1 MQPFDL
7 LIHDASEV
15 LTCDGD
21 WRGPAEAALAPLPR
35 GAVGVTNG
43 RVAWL
48 GTDVPPGAVTG
59 HTQELDAQGGFVGP
73 GFVDCHTHV
82 VFAGDRSDEFEARCQ
97 GKTYLQ
103 IAQAGGGIARTV
115 KATRGATVDELIA
128 LALPRLQR
136 LLQHG
141 VTTAEVKSGYGLTVD
156 SELKLLEVIRA
167 LGDRQPVALVATV
180 LGLHAL
186 PPGFAGP
193 REEYVREI
201 IDGLLPQVA
210 KARLAR
216 FCDVFVEQSAF
227 THEEARACLAAG
239 KALGLLPRLHVDQ
252 LTANGGAQL
261 AAELGAVTADHL
273 EQITPEGIAA
283 LKAAGTVAVLA
294 PTSTLFARARPFAP
308 GRALKD
314 AGVPVALCTNV
325 NPGSSNSENVFLAM
339 GLACVENGLS
349 PAEAYLGFTRM
360 GGLALKDDTLGR
372 LVVGGPADLVV
383 FRADSYR
390 ALPYHFA
397 MNDVAKVVKAGRVV
411 T

>member
-1 MQPFDL
+1 MEPFDL
-7 LIHDASEV
+7 IVHNTSEV

-21 WRGPAEAALAPLPR
+21 WRGKAEDALAPIRR
-35 GAVGVTNG
+35 GAVGIARG
-43 RVAWL
+43 RIAWL
-48 GTDVPPGAVTG
+48 GTNPPKGSVSGRTR
-59 HTQELDAQGGFVGP
+59 EIDAKGGFVGP

-82 VFAGDRSDEFEARCQ
+82 VFAGDRSEEFEARCQ
-97 GKTYLQ
+97 GRTYLE

-115 KATRGATVDELIA
+115 KATRDAGADELVR
-128 LALPRLQR
+128 LALPRLER
-136 LLQHG
+136 LLRQG
-141 VTTAEVKSGYGLTVD
+141 VTAAEVKSGYGLTVE
-156 SELKLLEVIRA
+156 SELKMLEVVRV
-167 LGDRQPVALVATV
+167 LGERQPVSLVATV

-186 PPGFAGP
+186 PPEFSGP
-193 REEYVREI
+193 REAYVREVI
-201 IDGLLPQVA
+201 EELLPRVA
-210 KARLAR
+210 KAQLAR

-227 THEEARACLAAG
+227 THDEARACLAAA

-273 EQITPEGIAA
+273 EHISPAGIAA
-283 LKAAGTVAVLA
+283 LKEAGTVAVLA
-294 PTSTLFARARPFAP
+294 PTSTLFARVRPFAP
-308 GRALKD
+308 GRALRD

-349 PAEAYLGFTRM
+349 PAEAYLGLTRI
-360 GGLALKDDTLGR
+360 GGLALRDESLGR

-383 FRADSYR
+383 FAADSYR

-397 MNDVAKVVKAGRVV
+397 MNDVAQVVKSGRIV
-411 T
+411 